1 MLQISFHSDLGE
13 KNYIHSIAKSLLESQ
28 IDQAKVTDV
37 FNRSKHNTDLEEY
50 AYNML
55 ASIHYFPP
63 QSVHIFF
70 SQFFSIDSTIV
81 ITKIKDQYVIL
92 PNNGIVSIIDY
103 LDYTS
108 KKYIVQVEKPEQL
121 NWVQFT
127 IMVMAEICNSI
138 QKNTALD
145 EIGTF
150 TNNYKLSFPLSNGLQ
165 INDNYIFYR
174 IIYIDS
180 YSNAVTN
187 LHIDDFREHV
197 GNKPFK
203 TSLMG
208 KYMIE
213 KVSKNYQDV
222 DESSYVGGIFND
234 LGFFE
239 IFLSIGELCS
249 QLKIT
254 KKSAIKLKL
263 EY

>member
-1 MLQISFHSDLGE
+1 
-13 KNYIHSIAKSLLESQ
+13 
-28 IDQAKVTDV
+28 
-37 FNRSKHNTDLEEY
+37 
-50 AYNML
+50 
-55 ASIHYFPP
+55 
-63 QSVHIFF
+63 
-70 SQFFSIDSTIV
+70 
-81 ITKIKDQYVIL
+81 L

-121 NWVQFT
+121 NWVQFS

-165 INDNYIFYR
+165 INDNYIYYR

>member
-1 MLQISFHSDLGE
+1 MLQVSFHSDLGE
-13 KNYIHSIAKSLLESQ
+13 KNYIHSIAKSLLESH
-28 IDQAKVTDV
+28 IEHGKVTAI
-37 FNRSKHNTDLEEY
+37 FNRSKHSTDLEEY
-50 AYNML
+50 AYNL
-55 ASIHYFPP
+55 IASLHYFPP

-70 SQFFSIDSTIV
+70 SQYFSIDNTIL
-81 ITKIKDQYVIL
+81 ITKIKDQYLIL

-103 LDYTS
+103 MDYTS
-108 KKYIVQVEKPEQL
+108 QKYIVQIEKPEQL
-121 NWVQFT
+121 NWVQFSV
-127 IMVMAEICNSI
+127 MVMAEICQSF
-138 QKNTALD
+138 QKQTPLE
-145 EIGTF
+145 EIGSLTSS
-150 TNNYKLSFPLSNGLQ
+150 YKISFPLSNGLQ
-165 INDNYIFYR
+165 IGDNFIYYR

-197 GNKPFK
+197 GIKPFK
-203 TSLMG
+203 TSLLG
-208 KYMIE
+208 KYNIE
-213 KVSKNYQDV
+213 KISENYQDV

-263 EY
+263 EF